1 MTGNSGRLGE
11 KGDRQLGQD
20 ADSKSEGQAL
30 GTRRKPGAPRADK
43 HQEKAEHRA
52 DATARACPSPGRT
65 ATTARPS
72 TPPTRPSAPHTR
84 RRASLGG
91 GARTSAAAEAL
102 AVLGGAGPWPR
113 DPEEAGAPGGL
124 AQGGARR
131 SCGGTGGSER

>member
-52 DATARACPSPGRT
+52 DAAAGRHGT
-65 ATTARPS
+65 GVPLTGTHGAAVDPAY
-72 TPPTRPSAPHTR
+72 PSAGTTYP
-84 RRASLGG
+84 ASGKYI
-91 GARTSAAAEAL
+91 
-102 AVLGGAGPWPR
+102 
-113 DPEEAGAPGGL
+113 
-124 AQGGARR
+124 
-131 SCGGTGGSER
+131 